1 MRTRTT
7 ALLAGL
13 GLLLL
18 AGGGASPVA
27 AQGYFDQYAIE
38 DILARNVENLD
49 DLPEVYYEYAV
60 LNDPSGNS
68 VVARNR

>member
-38 DILARNVENLD
+38 DILARNVDNLD
-49 DLPEVYYEYAV
+49 DLPEVY
-60 LNDPSGNS
+60 
-68 VVARNR
+68 